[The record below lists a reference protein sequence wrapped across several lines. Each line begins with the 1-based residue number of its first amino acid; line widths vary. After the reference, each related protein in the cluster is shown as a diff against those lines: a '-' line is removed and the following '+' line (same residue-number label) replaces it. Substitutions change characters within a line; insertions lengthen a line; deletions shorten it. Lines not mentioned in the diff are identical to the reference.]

1 MPDQTQN
8 EVLPV
13 SIYHSHTTMKQKH
26 ALTSKSQLKDVD
38 GFDPYPFYKIPPDA
52 FGDRANTYI

>member
-1 MPDQTQN
+1 
-8 EVLPV
+8 
-13 SIYHSHTTMKQKH
+13 MKQKH

-38 GFDPYPFYKIPPDA
+38 GFDPYCFYKVPPDA